1 MTTPR
6 DFQLTID
13 RERLRAQ
20 LAHDALKRIGKA
32 FGYDNVSTLDGD
44 YLAEMVEG
52 LVSIVRDRNP
62 LPPAMP
68 LPSRRGT
75 DFEDM
80 GSLHPDGVDHARALA
95 ASEWLTLKRGG
106 VMTTRIWI
114 EEMGSIHPDGVDHAR
129 ALAASEWLL
138 LAEKHVYANG
148 MCGDWGNSGEDAAL
162 AIIALAETRRALAIH
177 AEYFEKVARCQL
189 CDVAG
194 SHEPTCLLATMPR
207 PVEP

>member
-95 ASEWLTLKRGG
+95 ASEWL
-106 VMTTRIWI
+106 
-114 EEMGSIHPDGVDHAR
+114 
-129 ALAASEWLL
+129 L